1 MAEYARG
8 HSFVLSSSLA
18 NSQHIPG
25 LIRGHAGTI
34 VMVDHG
40 QFERYTPFITVRP
53 EKRGN
58 QYVDPSW
65 PQRFGTED
73 EVKIAVPEEDIM
85 QKHIGNFLDCMR
97 SREKPTL
104 DVETGARA
112 QVLIAMAVMSYR
124 QGKVLYFNE
133 KNWQVTDR
141 PPVPEPS
148 VVKNRA

>member
-1 MAEYARG
+1 M
-8 HSFVLSSSLA
+8 
-18 NSQHIPG
+18 
-25 LIRGHAGTI
+25 
-34 VMVDHG
+34 
-40 QFERYTPFITVRP
+40 
-53 EKRGN
+53 
-58 QYVDPSW
+58 DPSW
-65 PQRFGTED
+65 PQRFGTDD

-141 PPVPEPS
+141 PPVAEPAGT
-148 VVKNRA
+148 KNRV